1 MFKRNLYTWKHSLK
15 NLLPW
20 DPLFSSSL
28 AASWLAGQCES
39 VPQVFTECGSL
50 SLSPDPKLLFTWPRA
65 KGSGNESSL
74 PAVSPT
80 HSGTF
85 LPKCKSPDIPSLQF
99 FLGLPVAAE
108 GNPLQW
114 QPKPFTSWTPNT
126 CPSSIQK
133 FYFLAEISSPCTSP
147 TPNHLSSSNCGS
159 LFQVPGTS
167 GKVSLLFSLSS
178 DWLTQIHS
186 GWYPIINIF
195 FTFPGDS
202 NVQANVKNDWSAL
215 CPSPFI
221 FASVSLQSTS
231 PSSLLPHK
239 LNQSTAGTRPMDIY
253 NGPFTCQAFASS
265 HLTSSFS
272 SFLSAQHLT

>member
-50 SLSPDPKLLFTWPRA
+50 SPSPDPKLLFTWPRA
-65 KGSGNESSL
+65 TGPGNESSL
-74 PAVSPT
+74 PAVSPA

-85 LPKCKSPDIPSLQF
+85 LPKCKSPDVPSLQF
-99 FLGLPVAAE
+99 FLGLPMAAE

-147 TPNHLSSSNCGS
+147 TPNHLSSSNYGS

-195 FTFPGDS
+195 LHSQVIPTCRQMLRMTDLLSVHLHLF
-202 NVQANVKNDWSAL
+202 L
-215 CPSPFI
+215 RL
-221 FASVSLQSTS
+221 SVSRAPPLP
-231 PSSLLPHK
+231 PSSPTNWINPL
-239 LNQSTAGTRPMDIY
+239 QGRVQWIFTM
-253 NGPFTCQAFASS
+253 GPLHAK
-265 HLTSSFS
+265 HL
-272 SFLSAQHLT
+272 HLHI